1 MITEIISGLAET
13 EWNIDIPCVYEILF
27 RIILYFS
34 MLITLPLDIL
44 LMPIELIIYKIIGRI
59 RCTK

>member
-1 MITEIISGLAET
+1 MITEIISDLAET

-59 RCTK
+59 R